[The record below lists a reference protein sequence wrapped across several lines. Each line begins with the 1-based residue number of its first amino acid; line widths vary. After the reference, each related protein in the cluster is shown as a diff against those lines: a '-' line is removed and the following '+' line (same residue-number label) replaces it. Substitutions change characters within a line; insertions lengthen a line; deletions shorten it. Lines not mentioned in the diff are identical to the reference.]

1 MPVKALIVDDCAAT
15 REVIKYHLVKMG
27 FVVAGEATN
36 AADGLKLF
44 RELKPDLVT
53 LDLMMP
59 KRDAADSLDTMTA
72 LRTMKKEAPDV
83 EIIVVSAVPFQKTVD
98 SFLKEG
104 ILHYVVKPFTQFS
117 FDPVA
122 RKLEKIFRKLGSPA
136 PFHR

>member
-1 MPVKALIVDDCAAT
+1 MPVKALIVDDSAAT
-15 REVIKYHLVKMG
+15 RQVIKYHLLKMG
-27 FVVAGEATN
+27 CVVAGEATS

-44 RELKPDLVT
+44 RELKPDIVT

-59 KRDAADSLDTMTA
+59 EHEAVDSMAA
-72 LRTMKKEAPDV
+72 LRAMRTDAPGLV
-83 EIIVVSAVPFQKTVD
+83 VIVASAVPFQKTID

-122 RKLEKIFRKLGSPA
+122 RKLEKIFPELGSVV